1 MMTLNASFTRRWY
14 YRLRGRR
21 HIRGR
26 RWEKSAKGKKN
37 PTLSPQTPSVFPFL
51 PISYPFRRLLR
62 RLWYCNFNFPWL
74 KKKKK
79 KSVSFPRPRFFP
91 DYFWTCGNDVT
102 NSIKSIN
109 SCISIISLCQSA
121 RRPFPTFTAFKCA
134 LILRLLRF
142 PNKQLARRLYQ
153 PFLLRSI
160 NISNTERRQFQ
171 FQFNSTFNETT
182 RWRTKARL

>member
-1 MMTLNASFTRRWY
+1 M
-14 YRLRGRR
+14 G
-21 HIRGR
+21 
-26 RWEKSAKGKKN
+26 EKREREKKSYL
-37 PTLSPQTPSVFPFL
+37 LSPNPLPFSIPPNLL
-51 PISYPFRRLLR
+51 PLPLST
-62 RLWYCNFNFPWL
+62 
-74 KKKKK
+74 
-79 KSVSFPRPRFFP
+79 PRFFP

-121 RRPFPTFTAFKCA
+121 RRPFPKFTAFKCA
-134 LILRLLRF
+134 LILRLPRF
-142 PNKQLARRLYQ
+142 SNKQLARRLYQ

-182 RWRTKARL
+182 R